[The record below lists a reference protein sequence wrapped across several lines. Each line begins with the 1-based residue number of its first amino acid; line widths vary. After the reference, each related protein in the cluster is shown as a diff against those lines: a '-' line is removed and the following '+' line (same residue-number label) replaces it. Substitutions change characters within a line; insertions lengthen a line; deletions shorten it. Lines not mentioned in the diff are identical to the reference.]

1 MGLQMNTR
9 LFAALPCIPLQSMP
23 RSVGQPQAAVWVG
36 GQRLWEQ
43 PQGCWRGQRSGCV
56 CVHGGSPGRQLS
68 DCSLSS
74 VGVLGEFRC

>member
-36 GQRLWEQ
+36 GQRPWEQ
-43 PQGCWRGQRSGCV
+43 PQGCWRGQLCLCAWWQSWKAVIRLLLVFSGC
-56 CVHGGSPGRQLS
+56 SW
-68 DCSLSS
+68 
-74 VGVLGEFRC
+74 